1 MGRSIG
7 VVMTTDITAGLI
19 EDHRLIGE
27 IRRYPE
33 DPDELHGLIDLP
45 TDPLVEVI
53 CDLITALKPQA
64 LTPQGTGEADKL
76 DAIGIAL
83 PGIVRAGVVD
93 DSPNLGQLKG
103 ARISQKVEAVLHARG
118 VRAPISLFNDADAS
132 AAGLAATRNQLDKVV
147 RVWTLG
153 NGIGFGRYPDASGP
167 FEGGHTIVS
176 LDSKETFCGCGGVGH
191 LEGIMGHRAMRLRF
205 MDMEPDEIFAN
216 AKKGDQ
222 RCADFVK
229 RWHRALAAGT
239 ATSIHL
245 EGPGRFYITGL
256 NIGFLDLA
264 LLKQYLW
271 DMVKM
276 SPLQSYSVESIPES
290 PEIGVIGAGTA
301 AELDQKR

>member
-7 VVMTTDITAGLI
+7 VVMTKDITGGLI
-19 EDHRLIGE
+19 EDHRLIGA

-33 DPDELHGLIDLP
+33 DPEELHGLIDLP
-45 TDPLVEVI
+45 TDELVDVI
-53 CDLITALKPQA
+53 CDLITALKPQGS
-64 LTPQGTGEADKL
+64 TEADKL

-83 PGIVRAGVVD
+83 PGIVRAGVVE
-93 DSPNLGQLKG
+93 DSPNLAQLKG
-103 ARISQKVEAVLHARG
+103 AKIAQKVEAVLHARG

-153 NGIGFGRYPDASGP
+153 NGIGFGRYPDAEGP

-176 LDSKETFCGCGGVGH
+176 LDPKETFCGCGGVGH

-205 MDMEPDEIFAN
+205 MDMEPEEIFAN
-216 AKKGDQ
+216 AKQGDQ

-245 EGPGRFYITGL
+245 EGPGRFYLTGL

-264 LLKQYLW
+264 MLKQYLW

-276 SPLQSYSVESIPES
+276 SPLQSYSLEAIPET
-290 PEIGVIGAGTA
+290 PELAVIGAGTA
-301 AELDQKR
+301 AELEKR

>member
-19 EDHRLIGE
+19 EDHRLISE

-33 DPDELHGLIDLP
+33 DPEDLLGLIDLP

-53 CDLITALKPQA
+53 CDLIMALKPESG
-64 LTPQGTGEADKL
+64 PL

-83 PGIVRAGVVD
+83 PGIVRAGVVE
-93 DSPNLGQLKG
+93 DSPNLAQLKG
-103 ARISQKVEAVLHARG
+103 ARISQKVEAILHTRG
-118 VRAPISLFNDADAS
+118 IKPPISLFNDADAS

-153 NGIGFGRYPDASGP
+153 NGIGFGRYPDAPGP
-167 FEGGHTIVS
+167 FEGGHTIVT
-176 LDSKETFCGCGGVGH
+176 LDPKETFCGCGGVGH
-191 LEGIMGHRAMRLRF
+191 LEGIVGHRAMRLRF

-245 EGPGRFYITGL
+245 DGPGRFYLTGV
-256 NIGFLDLA
+256 NIGFLDLS

-276 SPLQSYSVESIPES
+276 SPLQSYSIESIPET
-290 PEIGVIGAGTA
+290 PEIAVIGAGTA
-301 AELDQKR
+301 AELEQKR

>member
-33 DPDELHGLIDLP
+33 DPDEMQGLIDLP

-53 CDLITALKPQA
+53 CDLIMALKPEKN
-64 LTPQGTGEADKL
+64 PL

-83 PGIVRAGVVD
+83 PGIVRAGVVE
-93 DSPNLGQLKG
+93 DSPNLAQLKG
-103 ARISQKVEAVLHARG
+103 ARISQKVEATLHARG
-118 VRAPISLFNDADAS
+118 IKAPISLFNDADAS

-153 NGIGFGRYPDASGP
+153 NGIGFGRYPDAPGP
-167 FEGGHTIVS
+167 FEGGHTVVT
-176 LDSKETFCGCGGVGH
+176 LDPKETFCGCNGVGH
-191 LEGIMGHRAMRLRF
+191 LEGIVGHRAMRLRF

-245 EGPGRFYITGL
+245 EGPGRFYLTGT

-276 SPLQSYSVESIPES
+276 SPLQSYSVESIPET
-290 PEIGVIGAGTA
+290 PEIAVIGAGTA

>member
-33 DPDELHGLIDLP
+33 DKDELHGLVDLP

-53 CDLITALKPQA
+53 CDLVMALNPEK
-64 LTPQGTGEADKL
+64 ESL
-76 DAIGIAL
+76 DAIGIAI
-83 PGIVRAGVVD
+83 PGIVRAGVVE
-93 DSPNLGQLKG
+93 DSPNLAQLKG
-103 ARISQKVEAVLHARG
+103 AKISQKVEATLHARG
-118 VRAPISLFNDADAS
+118 IKPPISLFNDADAS

-153 NGIGFGRYPDASGP
+153 NGIGFGRYPDAPGP
-167 FEGGHTIVS
+167 FEGGHTVVT
-176 LDSKETFCGCGGVGH
+176 LDPKETFCGCGGAGH
-191 LEGIMGHRAMRLRF
+191 LEGIVGHRAMRLRF

-216 AKKGDQ
+216 AKNGDQ

-239 ATSIHL
+239 ATAIHL
-245 EGPGRFYITGL
+245 DGPGRFYLTGV
-256 NIGFLDLA
+256 NIGFLDLG

-276 SPLQSYSVESIPES
+276 SPLQSYTVESIPET
-290 PEIGVIGAGTA
+290 PEIAVIGAGTA
-301 AELDQKR
+301 AELEQKR

>member
-7 VVMTTDITAGLI
+7 VVMTNNITAALI
-19 EDHRLIGE
+19 ENHQLIGE
-27 IRRYPE
+27 LRRYPE

-45 TDPLVEVI
+45 TDQLVEVI
-53 CDLITALKPQA
+53 CDLIIALKP
-64 LTPQGTGEADKL
+64 EKDHL

-83 PGIVRAGVVD
+83 PGIVRAGVVE

-103 ARISQKVEAVLHARG
+103 AKISQKVDAVLQARG
-118 VRAPISLFNDADAS
+118 LHAPIALFNDADAS
-132 AAGLAATRNQLDKVV
+132 AAGFAATRNQLDKVV

-153 NGIGFGRYPDASGP
+153 NGIGFGRYPDADGP
-167 FEGGHTIVS
+167 FEGGHTVIT
-176 LDSKETFCGCGGVGH
+176 LDPKETFCGCGGVGH

-216 AKKGDQ
+216 AKQGDQ

-239 ATSIHL
+239 ATAIHL
-245 EGPGRFYITGL
+245 EGPGRFYFTGL
-256 NIGFLDLA
+256 NIGFLDVNLV
-264 LLKQYLW
+264 KQYLW

-276 SPLQSYSVESIPES
+276 SPLQSYTLESVPET
-290 PEIGVIGAGTA
+290 PGIAVIGAGTA
-301 AELDQKR
+301 AELEQKR

>member
-33 DPDELHGLIDLP
+33 DPDDLQGLIDLP

-53 CDLITALKPQA
+53 CDLIMALNPEKQS
-64 LTPQGTGEADKL
+64 L
-76 DAIGIAL
+76 DAIGIAM
-83 PGIVRAGVVD
+83 PGIVRAGVVE
-93 DSPNLGQLKG
+93 DSPNLAQLKG
-103 ARISQKVEAVLHARG
+103 AKISLKVEAMLHARG
-118 VRAPISLFNDADAS
+118 IKSPIALFNDADAS
-132 AAGLAATRNQLDKVV
+132 AAGLAATRNQLDKIV

-153 NGIGFGRYPDASGP
+153 NGIGFGRYPDAAGP
-167 FEGGHTIVS
+167 FEGGHTVIT
-176 LDSKETFCGCGGVGH
+176 LDPKETFCGCGGVGH
-191 LEGIMGHRAMRLRF
+191 LEGIVGHRAMRLRF

-245 EGPGRFYITGL
+245 DGPGRFYVTGV
-256 NIGFLDLA
+256 NIGFLDVA

-276 SPLQSYSVESIPES
+276 SPLQSYSVESIPET
-290 PEIGVIGAGTA
+290 PELAVIGAGTA
-301 AELDQKR
+301 AELEQKR

>member
-7 VVMTTDITAGLI
+7 VVMTNDITAGLI
-19 EDHRLIGE
+19 ENSRLIGE
-27 IRRYPE
+27 LRRYPE
-33 DPDELHGLIDLP
+33 DPDEHHGLIDLP
-45 TDPLVEVI
+45 TDPLVELI
-53 CDLITALKPQA
+53 CDLITALKPA
-64 LTPQGTGEADKL
+64 GSEL

-83 PGIVRAGVVD
+83 PGIVRAGVVE
-93 DSPNLGQLKG
+93 DSPNIAQLKG
-103 ARISQKVEAVLHARG
+103 ARVSQKVEATLHARG
-118 VRAPISLFNDADAS
+118 VKAPISLFNDADAS
-132 AAGLAATRNQLDKVV
+132 AAGLAATRNQLDKIV
-147 RVWTLG
+147 RVWTIG
-153 NGIGFGRYPDASGP
+153 NGIGFGRYPDAPGP
-167 FEGGHTIVS
+167 FEGGHTIVT
-176 LDSKETFCGCGGVGH
+176 LDPKETFCACGGVGH

-205 MDMEPDEIFAN
+205 MDMEPEEIFAN
-216 AKKGDQ
+216 AKKGDS

-276 SPLQSYSVESIPES
+276 SPLQSYSVESIPET
-290 PEIGVIGAGTA
+290 PEIAVIGAGTA
-301 AELDQKR
+301 ADIEQNR

>member
-7 VVMTTDITAGLI
+7 VVMTKDITAGLI
-19 EDHRLIGE
+19 EDHRLIGKL
-27 IRRYPE
+27 RRYPE

-53 CDLITALKPQA
+53 CDLIIALKP
-64 LTPQGTGEADKL
+64 GTDSSTTDHL

-83 PGIVRAGVVD
+83 PGIVRAGVVQ

-103 ARISQKVEAVLHARG
+103 AKISQKVEAVLHARG
-118 VRAPISLFNDADAS
+118 LRAPIALFNDADAA

-153 NGIGFGRYPDASGP
+153 NGVGFGRYPDAEGP

-176 LDSKETFCGCGGVGH
+176 LDPKEKFCGCGGVGR
-191 LEGIMGHRAMRLRF
+191 LEGFVGHRAMRLRF

-216 AKKGDQ
+216 AKSGDQ

-245 EGPGRFYITGL
+245 DGPGRFYCTGL
-256 NIGFLDLA
+256 NIGFLDLD
-264 LLKQYLW
+264 LLKQ
-271 DMVKM
+271 DRK
-276 SPLQSYSVESIPES
+276 SV
-290 PEIGVIGAGTA
+290 V
-301 AELDQKR
+301 

>member
-7 VVMTTDITAGLI
+7 VVMTNDITAGLI
-19 EDHRLIGE
+19 EDHRLIGKL
-27 IRRYPE
+27 RRYPE
-33 DPDELHGLIDLP
+33 DPDELHGLVDLP

-53 CDLITALKPQA
+53 CDHIMALKPEGRA
-64 LTPQGTGEADKL
+64 EADKL

-83 PGIVRAGVVD
+83 PGIVRAGVVE

-118 VRAPISLFNDADAS
+118 IRAPISLFNDADAS

-153 NGIGFGRYPDASGP
+153 NGIGFGRYPDAPGP
-167 FEGGHTIVS
+167 FEGGHTVVS
-176 LDSKETFCGCGGVGH
+176 LDPKETFCGCGGVGH

-205 MDMEPDEIFAN
+205 MDMEPEEIFAN
-216 AKKGDQ
+216 GKAGDH

-264 LLKQYLW
+264 LLNQYLW

-276 SPLQSYSVESIPES
+276 SPLQSYSVESIPET
-290 PEIGVIGAGTA
+290 PEIAVIGAGTA